1 MTKDLNEIE
10 KIFRGISELQDRF
23 NSLAEEISEVHVFD
37 ENTQKIEENLKKIR
51 EKLNKA
57 IAESK
62 ELIKNTQEKYTKEQ
76 NLIPTDIGQELQ
88 ALELLSERL
97 QGAMETKEREFKRA
111 KTVRTEYLSGVDEIK
126 QWLQKAEVNVQDRT
140 LEPLRLK
147 EVLQRIGQEIT
158 GIYEKLDHV
167 KANGKIICE
176 SSRNSQEK
184 NLVQSTIDQ
193 LQQELDQVKSWLD
206 EKKQQVG
213 DSLDAWTRFM
223 NLYQI
228 VMQWATEKRSFINET
243 LNLSTLQQTKQKLN
257 EYSNAVKSI
266 KPIIKNLHEMN
277 KELDHIGEVTNAG
290 DLKDKLQ
297 EAEDAKT
304 SVEAILLER
313 VGCLFIYLANRETKT
328 NILFI
333 QNSLLQ
339 ETCEEWDQCEK
350 KIKDIRSWME
360 KTKTSLDSPQHKKKP
375 LRDQLGYCEKT
386 VADINIQKTKLRLS
400 IEKLEVLVNSL
411 KTFAFSLFSFLI
423 HRFTS
428 AMELVAIQE

>member
-1 MTKDLNEIE
+1 MDDIE

-23 NSLAEEISEVHVFD
+23 NTLAEEISEVHVFD
-37 ENTQKIEENLKKIR
+37 ENIQKIEEDLKKIR
-51 EKLNKA
+51 VKLNKA

-62 ELIKNTQEKYTKEQ
+62 ELIKSTQEKYTKEQ

-97 QGAMETKEREFKRA
+97 QGAMETKERDFKRA

-140 LEPLRLK
+140 LEPLKLK

-158 GIYEKLDHV
+158 GIYEKLDNV

-184 NLVQSTIDQ
+184 NLVQNTIDQ
-193 LQQELDQVKSWLD
+193 LQQELDQVKTWLD

-228 VMQWATEKRSFINET
+228 VMQWAAEKRTFTNET
-243 LNLSTLQQTKQKLN
+243 LNLSTLPQTKQKLN

-266 KPIIKNLHEMN
+266 KPIVKNLHEMN
-277 KELDHIGEVTNAG
+277 KELDHIGEVTSAG

-297 EAEDAKT
+297 EAEEAKT
-304 SVEAILLER
+304 SVEAVLLER
-313 VGCLFIYLANRETKT
+313 VLWVKFFQSTVTNNLFTE
-328 NILFI
+328 LFASR
-333 QNSLLQ
+333 NM
-339 ETCEEWDQCEK
+339 
-350 KIKDIRSWME
+350 RGMG
-360 KTKTSLDSPQHKKKP
+360 P
-375 LRDQLGYCEKT
+375 
-386 VADINIQKTKLRLS
+386 V
-400 IEKLEVLVNSL
+400 
-411 KTFAFSLFSFLI
+411 
-423 HRFTS
+423 
-428 AMELVAIQE
+428 